1 MSAKIK
7 NARVVYDVVCPVCP
21 AELIYQSA
29 ETVRGIKSEHLSIG
43 HCTNCGTRVSID
55 YDKAK
60 NVVVATVKELKD
72 VK

>member
-1 MSAKIK
+1 MSINIK
-7 NARVVYDVVCPVCP
+7 NARVIYDVACPVCP

-55 YDKAK
+55 FDKTQ
-60 NVVVATVKELKD
+60 NMVVATVKELKD